1 MELDELK
8 SAWSSVNRRLDEM
21 QEQQNALQNMALDA
35 QTNKS
40 ANALRRE
47 PIFELAVAILTVIW
61 SGNFLWENL
70 AALQRSPFS
79 ALPVGMLHALAIV
92 TIGLSVRQ
100 LITIASLDYSQPILD
115 TQVKIASLRSLR
127 VRSTQWLFLIGLPLW
142 VLIPSIAGQAIV
154 GVGFIHEIDK
164 GWLVANL
171 VFGVAAAAAIVYA
184 ARRLRD
190 RSSVFQK
197 IDDLIA
203 GTAIAKA
210 QRLLADV
217 QGFARP

>member
-35 QTNKS
+35 QTKKS

-70 AALQRSPFS
+70 AAFQRSPFS

-115 TQVKIASLRSLR
+115 TQVKIASIRSLR
-127 VRSTQWLFLIGLPLW
+127 VRSTQWLMLIGLPLW
-142 VLIPSIAGQAIV
+142 VLIPIIAGQAIV
-154 GVGFIHEIDK
+154 GVGFIHAIDK